1 MADDKQVSP
10 SQFKGKAGENADDW
24 FRHFENNCAYRGLE
38 EAKKLALFKV
48 LMTELAGDWLATLSD
63 DTLGTFD
70 GVKTAFDTRYKTPE
84 MTKHKSAK
92 EIFTRKQQQGEAVE
106 EYITKIQKA
115 ARVIGADEKATVY
128 AVLNGLRAEYVPY
141 VTQSRP

>member
-1 MADDKQVSP
+1 
-10 SQFKGKAGENADDW
+10 
-24 FRHFENNCAYRGLE
+24 
-38 EAKKLALFKV
+38 
-48 LMTELAGDWLATLSD
+48 MTELAGDWLASLSH

-70 GVKTAFDTRYKTPE
+70 GVKAAFDARYKTPE
-84 MTKHKSAK
+84 VTTYKSAK

-115 ARVIGADEKATVY
+115 ARVTGADEKTTVY

-141 VTQSRP
+141 VTQSRPENIKTLIDAARMAELTTPTPVQTGPVVSA